1 MRSATLGALDSKQMM
16 RAPKTADKVHFSDF
30 ELDLSTGE
38 LYQHGQKQRLS
49 GQPADVLRYL
59 IRRAGSLVSREE
71 LRSALWPADTFVDFD
86 HGLNSCI
93 QRIRQAL
100 GDSAVAPRYIETLPK
115 QGYRFIGEIR
125 FPEESAPGFGKAL
138 VSPRQA
144 AVPRRRVLQLAV
156 GVALL
161 VCVLAAAWIFL
172 VPRWRQAGSNT
183 NRIRSLA
190 VLPLKNLS
198 GDPAQEYF
206 ADGMT
211 EELIGRLA
219 AIRGLR
225 VISRTSAMQFKNT
238 RLSAPEIARTLGV
251 DALVEGSVIRQGS
264 RIRVHA
270 QLIRATT
277 DEHFWSETYDRDLSD
292 VLALQS
298 NVAQAIAE
306 KVEVSLSNEER
317 SRLSAA
323 RQVSPEVYE
332 SYLKGCVMLKTQAD
346 VQRSIGYFEEA
357 IQKDPTFAPAYVG
370 LANAYLEAGTPAGGV
385 SPKSARPEAITA
397 ARKAIELDQT
407 LPQAHVILAQTYQDR
422 WEWSNAE
429 REFKQALQLSPNDA
443 GAHSGYA
450 LWLLCQGR
458 VDEAQTWARR
468 GRDLDPFAVTGHDL
482 GWILFQSRRYDEAI
496 RELRS
501 DLRVYPDNPGDL
513 WFWGFALIAK
523 GAPNEAIPVLEKSV
537 KLSDR
542 NPAVIGV
549 LVRAYAHAGRRAE
562 AISLLEE
569 LKRRQQKG
577 YIPAAVFVNAY
588 LGLGDKEQ
596 AFAWMERAYQEQSM
610 ILQYLKVHPFFD
622 PVRDDPRFKDLV
634 RRVGLS

>member
-1 MRSATLGALDSKQMM
+1 MM
-16 RAPKTADKVHFSDF
+16 QAPKTADKVLFSDF

-71 LRSALWPADTFVDFD
+71 LQSALWPTDTFVDFD

-93 QRIRQAL
+93 QRIRRAL
-100 GDSAVAPRYIETLPK
+100 GDSVVAPRYIETLPK

-125 FPEESAPGFGKAL
+125 FPEEPAPGFGKAPVL
-138 VSPRQA
+138 PPQA
-144 AVPRRRVLQLAV
+144 AVPRRRVLQLAL

-161 VCVLAAAWIFL
+161 VCVIAAAWIFL

-190 VLPLKNLS
+190 VLPMKNLS
-198 GDPAQEYF
+198 GDPAQEFF

-219 AIRGLR
+219 TIRGLR
-225 VISRTSAMQFKNT
+225 VISRTSVMQFKDT
-238 RLSAPEIARTLGV
+238 KLLAPEIASALGV
-251 DALVEGSVIRQGS
+251 DALVEGSVIQHGN

-270 QLIRATT
+270 QLIRAST

-298 NVAQAIAE
+298 DVARAIAE
-306 KVEVSLSNEER
+306 KVKASISSEEH
-317 SRLSAA
+317 SRLAAA

-332 SYLKGCVMLKTQAD
+332 SYLKGRSVMFNTPAD
-346 VQRSIGYFEEA
+346 TQRSIGYFEEA
-357 IQKDPTFAPAYVG
+357 IKMDHTFAPAYIA
-370 LANAYLEAGTPAGGV
+370 LANAYMEAGTASGGA
-385 SPKSARPEAITA
+385 SPKSMQP
-397 ARKAIELDQT
+397 KAISAAQKALELDPT
-407 LPQAHVILAQTYQDR
+407 LPEPHVLLGLVYQGR
-422 WEWSNAE
+422 WDWSNAE
-429 REFKQALQLSPNDA
+429 REFKRALELSPNDA
-443 GAHSGYA
+443 SAHGGYA
-450 LWLLCQGR
+450 GWLLCQGR
-458 VDEAQTWARR
+458 FEEAQTWERR
-468 GRDLDPFAVTGHDL
+468 GRDIDPFTVTGQDL
-482 GWILFQSRRYDEAI
+482 GWVLFQSRHYDEAI

-501 DLRVYPDNPGDL
+501 HLAVYPDNPGDL
-513 WFWGFALIAK
+513 WFLGFALIAK
-523 GAPNEAIPVLEKSV
+523 GAPGEAIPVLEKSV
-537 KLSDR
+537 TLSDR
-542 NPAVIGV
+542 SPAMIGV
-549 LVRAYAHAGRRAE
+549 LISAYAHAGRRAD
-562 AISLLEE
+562 AMDLLEK

-577 YIPAAVFVNAY
+577 YIPAAAFVNAY

-596 AFAWMERAYQEQSM
+596 AIAWMERAYQEQSM

-634 RRVGLS
+634 RRVGLG